1 MSARRS
7 VPLTAA
13 GIGRAPAYARLGQ
26 PPATRSSN
34 APWSEPMAREPH
46 PSGTALIGVDWGSTH
61 LRVHAFDAHGG
72 VLATRHSDRGM
83 TRLASP
89 QAFADALDELLGVDL
104 DDGRA
109 PILLAGMAG
118 ARLGWQEAPY
128 APLPAD
134 ADMLAAMLQPLEF
147 RGRHAAIVP
156 GVSGPALDRPG
167 DGFVDV
173 MRGEETQALGVPP
186 GTARVVAPGTH
197 SKWLRLEA
205 GAMVGFSTYPT
216 GEIYSLLLERSLLGR
231 GLPANAWYERGFLLG
246 LDTARERP
254 DWLHQLF
261 GVRARH
267 VRDAA
272 PAEELPAFLSGLLIG
287 YECVAANSG
296 TSHRADEI
304 AIVGNA
310 RLAATYAL
318 ALRRYGLPHYIIEGD
333 TAFCHGL
340 WRIARAAGYV

>member
-1 MSARRS
+1 M
-7 VPLTAA
+7 PD
-13 GIGRAPAYARLGQ
+13 
-26 PPATRSSN
+26 SN
-34 APWSEPMAREPH
+34 AP
-46 PSGTALIGVDWGSTH
+46 GIALIGVDWGSTH
-61 LRVHAFDAHGG
+61 LRVHAFDARGG
-72 VLATRHSDRGM
+72 VLATRASARGM
-83 TRLASP
+83 ASLASP
-89 QAFADALDELLGVDL
+89 AEFAEALGELLGSEL

-118 ARLGWQEAPY
+118 ARAGWQEAPY

-134 ADMLAAMLQPLEF
+134 AATLAAMLQPLDF
-147 RGRHAAIVP
+147 RGRRAAIVP
-156 GVSGPALDRPG
+156 GVSGPS

-186 GTARVVAPGTH
+186 GTTRVVAPGTH
-197 SKWLRLEA
+197 SKWLRLQA
-205 GAMVGFSTYPT
+205 GVVVGFSTYPT

-231 GLPANAWYERGFLLG
+231 GLPANAWSERGFVLG

-261 GVRARH
+261 GVRARN

-287 YECVAANSG
+287 YECLGANRIDQADAAVAADG
-296 TSHRADEI
+296 EI
-304 AIVGNA
+304 AVIGGA

-340 WRIARAAGYV
+340 WRIAQAAEYV